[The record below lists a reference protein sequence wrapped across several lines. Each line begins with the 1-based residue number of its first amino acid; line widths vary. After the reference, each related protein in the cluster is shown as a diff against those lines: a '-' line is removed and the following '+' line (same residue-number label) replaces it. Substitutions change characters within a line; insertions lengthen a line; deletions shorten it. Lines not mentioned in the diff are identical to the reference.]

1 MGNVFNM
8 NGGGGGIRLSSISI
22 TTPPTK
28 TAYKAG
34 ESFSTAGMVVTA
46 TYSNGATVQATG
58 YAYDTSALAAGT
70 TSITITYSEGG
81 VKATATQ
88 AITVTKTALTVP
100 TQSGSLTYSGSA
112 QSPTWANYDSGKMTL
127 GGTTSGTNAGSYSA
141 TFTIKD
147 TALYEWTDGTT
158 AAKSVTWKIG
168 QATPTFSLSA
178 TSVTLNSSTT
188 STTVTA
194 NTNSDGAVSASSSD
208 TSVATASV
216 SGKTVTIKSVND
228 TTGSATVTVSVA
240 ASTNYLAASG
250 TVSVSAEFIPAA
262 LNDNT
267 WAQIGEVSVAGEGD
281 LYWDVGDAK
290 QGVFNGKVGD
300 YLTLS
305 NANQCVYILDFNHAD
320 GGVADKNIMW
330 GTFLSALTDGVPTA
344 MCDSKYSSYLTDG
357 TKMFNM
363 NHWGNYNY
371 GGWAGCDLRYDIL
384 GATNTAPSG
393 YGSAVTTSRVGYDA
407 DGTEFTSPKT
417 GTLLAAFPSDLRAVM
432 RFREH
437 YADSKGNSSN
447 VAANVTKIKDAIS
460 LVMEFELFGARSY
473 ANQYEQNQQTQFT
486 YFKNANSKK
495 FMKHDAV
502 STEASYVWLGSA
514 ICSNAYY
521 FCISGGGSPYF
532 YNARGSFAVVAAF
545 KT

>member
-1 MGNVFNM
+1 VWNSFDTEKLEI
-8 NGGGGGIRLSSISI
+8 GG
-22 TTPPTK
+22 TT
-28 TAYKAG
+28 
-34 ESFSTAGMVVTA
+34 TA
-46 TYSNGATVQATG
+46 TE
-58 YAYDTSALAAGT
+58 AGT
-70 TSITITYSEGG
+70 Y
-81 VKATATQ
+81 TATFTPKGDYVW
-88 AITVTKTALTVP
+88 ADDTTEAKEVTWTISRASVALP
-100 TQSGSLTYSGSA
+100 TQSGTLTYSGSA
-112 QSPTWANYDSGKMTL
+112 QSPSWTGYDSAKMTL

-141 TFTIKD
+141 SFTP
-147 TALYEWTDGTT
+147 TANYQWSDGSTSAKTATWTIGKAAGSIALDPTSLTLDVSSLSKTVTVTRPGDGT
-158 AAKSVTWKIG
+158 V
-168 QATPTFSLSA
+168 SA
-178 TSVTLNSSTT
+178 TSSNT
-188 STTVTA
+188 SIATV
-194 NTNSDGAVSASSSD
+194 
-208 TSVATASV
+208 SV
-216 SGKTVTIKSVND
+216 SGTTITVTGKAK
-228 TTGSATVTVSVA
+228 GSATITVSVA
-240 ASTNYLAASG
+240 ADSNYTAPSNKTFSV
-250 TVSVSAEFIPAA
+250 TVELPTET
-262 LNDNT
+262 LNDNS
-267 WAQIGEVSVAGEGD
+267 WATIGKVSVAGEGD

-290 QGVFNGKVGD
+290 QGTFNGKVGD

-305 NANQCVYILDFNHAD
+305 NANLCVYILDFNHAD

-330 GTFLSALTDGVPTA
+330 GTFLSDLTDGVPTA
-344 MCDSKYSSYLTDG
+344 MCDSKYSSALTDG
-357 TKMFNM
+357 TKMCNM

-393 YGSAVTTSRVGYDA
+393 YGAAVTTSRVGYDA

-514 ICSNAYY
+514 RCDSANR
-521 FCISGGGSPYF
+521 FCRSYGGSPGYSDA
-532 YNARGSFAVVAAF
+532 NHSFAGVAAF